1 MLSKSSQGKSHKKF
15 LTATR
20 NLAVLCQNTL
30 LSDHFVLILTLLYFG
45 VIWLIYPHMASTRNL
60 ANLSSNMW
68 PLLALVIGQMF
79 VLIVGGIDLS
89 QTSIMAMTSVMGAMI
104 MTSELE
110 PAQFSTNPL
119 WGVVMTESGGL
130 LAGSGFAVPIAILM
144 MLTVGT
150 LIGLFNGIA
159 VAKFKMPP
167 FMVTLVSM
175 FFFSGLAIFLTR
187 SENIIHL
194 PKAYIW
200 IGKGTI
206 GFIPFSFF
214 VVFALSAIS
223 YIILNMT
230 VMGRWFYAAGR
241 NVKTALV
248 SGVATARV
256 IILAYMFSGFCA
268 GLGSILYSARL
279 EMGRPTLGQNLLLD
293 IIGAAVIGGISLFG
307 GKGKVLWAVYGVLF
321 FVVLDSSLN
330 KMPLEFYSIDI
341 VKGCVILLAAV
352 TDVARTRFFNKFSF
366 TSGFVVVEAGIETRS
381 SKPET

>member
-1 MLSKSSQGKSHKKF
+1 MSSKSSKGKSRRNF
-15 LTATR
+15 LTTKP
-20 NLAVLCQNTL
+20 NLSVLCQYTL

-45 VIWLIYPHMASTRNL
+45 VIWLIYPHMAGPRNL

-68 PLLALVIGQMF
+68 PLLTLVIGQMF

-89 QTSIMAMTSVMGAMI
+89 QTSVMALTSVMGAMV
-104 MTSELE
+104 MTGQLD
-110 PAQFSTNPL
+110 PAQFGKNPL
-119 WGVVMTESGGL
+119 WGVVLNENGGL
-130 LAGSGFAVPIAILM
+130 LAGSGFAVPVAILL

-194 PKAYIW
+194 PRAYIW
-200 IGKGTI
+200 IGKGTV

-214 VVFALSAIS
+214 VAFAISAVS
-223 YIILNMT
+223 YIILTMT
-230 VMGRWFYAAGR
+230 VLGRWFYAVGR
-241 NVKTALV
+241 SIKTALV
-248 SGVATARV
+248 SGVATVRV

-268 GLGSILYSARL
+268 AVGSVLYSARL
-279 EMGRPTLGQNLLLD
+279 EMGRPTLGRNLLLD

-321 FVVLDSSLN
+321 FVVLSNSLN

-341 VKGCVILLAAV
+341 VKGCVILMAAV
-352 TDVARTRFFNKFSF
+352 IDVARTRLFKNLASQQV
-366 TSGFVVVEAGIETRS
+366 SL
-381 SKPET
+381 